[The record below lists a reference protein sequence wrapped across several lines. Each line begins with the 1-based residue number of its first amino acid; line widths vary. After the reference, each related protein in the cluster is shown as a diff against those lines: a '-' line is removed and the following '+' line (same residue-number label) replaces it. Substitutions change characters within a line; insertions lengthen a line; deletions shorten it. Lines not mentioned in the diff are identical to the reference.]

1 MSTLPTARMSP
12 AADAARLRVLADGL
26 CSLMLTMGVARF
38 AYTPLMPLMQRE
50 AGLGVAEAGGLAAI
64 NYAGYLSGAVLASFI
79 GDLRLKDR
87 LYRLGMVLAVL
98 STALMG
104 LADSVW
110 LWARRLG
117 LSRHGADG
125 GLAARSGG
133 SYTGGLL
140 GAAVVMAVG
149 LALIVL
155 RQRGR
160 QPRLPPSR

>member
-1 MSTLPTARMSP
+1 MSTAPTDRMSP
-12 AADAARLRVLADGL
+12 AADAARLRVLVAGL

-50 AGLGVAEAGGLAAI
+50 AGLGVAEAGGLAAV
-64 NYAGYLSGAVLASFI
+64 NYAGYLSGAVLFGATFI
-79 GDLRLKDR
+79 GLVSL
-87 LYRLGMVLAVL
+87 VLTMAGRFHPNRPARMMGRMTLTYGVAQIIGPAV
-98 STALMG
+98 TG
-104 LADSVW
+104 W
-110 LWARRLG
+110 
-117 LSRHGADG
+117 
-125 GLAARSGG
+125 LAARSGG

-149 LALIVL
+149 LALLVVL